1 MEQKIHHI
9 LFVTNDQAFEKK
21 ITQSLQNCF
30 DVWEISFAR
39 TTSDALNMLSQ
50 KQFDSIIT
58 DINIAG
64 MDGFQ
69 FLNIVSQM
77 NPGVVRFAFSD
88 NTASH
93 QSIRSANLV
102 HQMIPRSGNVETLF
116 TIVERVCCLRDRLL
130 DPQLRNIITSIK
142 TLPSVPLLYN
152 RLVRELDSD
161 NASSQAIGEI
171 ISQDAAMTSKIL
183 QLVNSAFFG
192 LPDNVSS
199 PQRAVSLLGFNTIK
213 ALVLGIH
220 IFAQYQGQS
229 NRFISIEKMWKHSL
243 AVSNLSFKIAR
254 NIGLNAKEQED
265 ARIAGVLHD
274 SGKLL
279 FFNIPGF
286 FQKVVPGK
294 YGVMTL
300 ESEYN
305 VLKTSHEEMG
315 AYLLGMWGLPN
326 VILEAVAFH
335 HHPGKVVSN
344 KAEIVTALHI
354 ANGLIS
360 MCDREM
366 ELDYA
371 AYLDMP
377 YLEKLGLTKNL
388 DEWTSEAKFIL
399 RNTN

>member
-1 MEQKIHHI
+1 MDQKIHHI
-9 LFVTNDQAFEKK
+9 LFVTNDAAFEKK
-21 ITQSLQNCF
+21 LIQSLQSCF
-30 DVWEISFAR
+30 DIWDVNFAH
-39 TTSDALNMLSQ
+39 TTSDALNLLSQ

-93 QSIRSANLV
+93 QTIRSTNLV
-102 HQMIPRSGNVETLF
+102 HQMIPRAGNTETLF
-116 TIVERVCCLRDRLL
+116 STVERVCCLRDRLL

-152 RLVRELDSD
+152 RLVRELDSE
-161 NASSQAIGEI
+161 NASSQAIGDI

-229 NRFISIEKMWKHSL
+229 NRLISIEKMWKHSL
-243 AVSNLSFKIAR
+243 AVSNLGFKIAR
-254 NIGLNAKEQED
+254 EIGLKPNEQED
-265 ARIAGVLHD
+265 TRIAGVLHD
-274 SGKLL
+274 TGKLL

-294 YGVMTL
+294 NGIMTI
-300 ESEYN
+300 ESEYQ

-335 HHPGKVVSN
+335 HQPARVISSKP
-344 KAEIVTALHI
+344 EIITALHA
-354 ANGLIS
+354 ANGLVT
-360 MCDREM
+360 MCDREL
-366 ELDYA
+366 EPDYA
-371 AYLDMP
+371 NYLDLA
-377 YLEKLGLTKNL
+377 YLEKLGLTKKL
-388 DEWTSEAKFIL
+388 DGWTSEAKVLL
-399 RNTN
+399 RTTD

>member
-1 MEQKIHHI
+1 
-9 LFVTNDQAFEKK
+9 L
-21 ITQSLQNCF
+21 
-30 DVWEISFAR
+30 
-39 TTSDALNMLSQ
+39 LSQ

-58 DINIAG
+58 DINVAG

-93 QSIRSANLV
+93 QSIRSTNLV
-102 HQMIPRSGNVETLF
+102 HQMIPRAGNAETLF
-116 TIVERVCCLRDRLL
+116 STVERVCCLRDRLL

-152 RLVRELDSD
+152 RLVRELDSE
-161 NASSQAIGEI
+161 NASSQAIGDI

-229 NRFISIEKMWKHSL
+229 NRLISIEKMWKHSL
-243 AVSNLSFKIAR
+243 AVSNLGYKIAR
-254 NIGLNAKEQED
+254 QIGLKPNEQED
-265 ARIAGVLHD
+265 TRIAGVLHD
-274 SGKLL
+274 TGKLL

-294 YGVMTL
+294 NGIMTI
-300 ESEYN
+300 ESEYQ

-335 HHPGKVVSN
+335 HQPARVVSS
-344 KAEIVTALHI
+344 KPEIITALHV
-354 ANGLIS
+354 ANGLVT
-360 MCDREM
+360 MCDREL
-366 ELDYA
+366 EPDYA
-371 AYLDMP
+371 VYLDIP
-377 YLEKLGLTKNL
+377 YLEKMGLTKNL
-388 DEWTSEAKFIL
+388 DQWTSDAKVLL
-399 RNTN
+399 RTTD

>member
-9 LFVTNDQAFEKK
+9 LFVTNDLAFEKK
-21 ITQSLQNCF
+21 LHESLQACF
-30 DVWEISFAR
+30 DVWKIEFAR
-39 TTSDALNMLSQ
+39 STSDALNMLSQ
-50 KQFDSIIT
+50 KQYDSIIT

-88 NTASH
+88 NKASH
-93 QSIRSANLV
+93 QTIRSTNLV
-102 HQMIPRSGNVETLF
+102 HQMIPRNGNIDNLF
-116 TIVERVCCLRDRLL
+116 TTVERVCCLRDRLL

-152 RLVRELDSD
+152 RLVRELDSE

-192 LPDNVSS
+192 LPDNVSN
-199 PQRAVSLLGFNTIK
+199 PQRAVSLLGFNTVK

-229 NRFISIEKMWKHSL
+229 NRLISIERMWKHSL
-243 AVSNLSFKIAR
+243 VVSNLSFKIAR
-254 NIGLNAKEQED
+254 EIGLNSQDQED
-265 ARIAGVLHD
+265 TRIAGVLHD
-274 SGKLL
+274 TGKLL

-286 FQKVVPGK
+286 FQKVIPGK
-294 YGVMTL
+294 NGIMTI

-335 HHPGKVVSN
+335 HHPAKVVSN

-354 ANGLIS
+354 ANGLVT
-360 MCDREM
+360 MCERDMEM
-366 ELDYA
+366 NIEP
-371 AYLDMP
+371 YLDLT
-377 YLEKLGLTKNL
+377 YLETLGLTKKL
-388 DEWTSEAKFIL
+388 DGWVSEAKVL
-399 RNTN
+399 VRTTN

>member
-1 MEQKIHHI
+1 MDQKIHHI
-9 LFVTNDQAFEKK
+9 LFVTNDQVFEKK
-21 ITQSLQNCF
+21 LTQSLQTCF
-30 DVWEISFAR
+30 DVWEIEFAR

-50 KQFDSIIT
+50 MQYDSIVT

-88 NTASH
+88 TTASH
-93 QSIRSANLV
+93 QAIRSTNLV
-102 HQMIPRSGNVETLF
+102 HQMIPRGGSADALF
-116 TIVERVCCLRDRLL
+116 STIERVCCLRDRLL
-130 DPQLRNIITSIK
+130 DPQLRNIVTSIK

-152 RLVRELDSD
+152 RLVRELDSE

-171 ISQDAAMTSKIL
+171 ISQDPAMTSKIL

-220 IFAQYQGQS
+220 IFAQYQGQT

-254 NIGLNAKEQED
+254 NIGLNLQEQED

-274 SGKLL
+274 TGKLV

-286 FQKVVPGK
+286 FQKVIPGRF
-294 YGVMTL
+294 GVLTL

-305 VLKTSHEEMG
+305 VLKTSHEEIG

-335 HHPGKVVSN
+335 HHPEKIVSN
-344 KAEIVTALHI
+344 KAEIVTALYL
-354 ANGLIS
+354 ANGLIT

-366 ELDYA
+366 ELNYV
-371 AYLDMP
+371 AYLDLA

-388 DEWTSEAKFIL
+388 DEWTAEAKLLL

>member
-9 LFVTNDQAFEKK
+9 LFVTNDAVFEKK
-21 ITQSLQNCF
+21 IMHSLENCF
-30 DVWEISFAR
+30 DVWEINFAR

-50 KQFDSIIT
+50 KQFDAIIT

-93 QSIRSANLV
+93 QSIRSTNLV
-102 HQMIPRSGNVETLF
+102 HQMIPRSGTDSLF

-229 NRFISIEKMWKHSL
+229 NRFITIEKMWKHSL

-254 NIGLNAKEQED
+254 NIGLTAQEQED
-265 ARIAGVLHD
+265 TRISGVLHD

-286 FQKVVPGK
+286 FQKVTPGK
-294 YGVMTL
+294 HGIMTL

-335 HHPGKVVSN
+335 HHPAKVISN

-366 ELDYA
+366 ELIYED
-371 AYLDMP
+371 YLDIP
-377 YLEKLGLTKNL
+377 YLEKLGLTKKL
-388 DEWTSEAKFIL
+388 DDWTSEAKFLL
-399 RNTN
+399 RNTD

>member
-1 MEQKIHHI
+1 MEQKIHYI

-21 ITQSLQNCF
+21 LTQSLQNCF

-93 QSIRSANLV
+93 QSIRSTNLV

-286 FQKVVPGK
+286 FQKVIPGK

-305 VLKTSHEEMG
+305 ILKTSHEEMG

-335 HHPGKVVSN
+335 HHPGKIVSN
-344 KAEIVTALHI
+344 KVEIVTALHI

-366 ELDYA
+366 ELKFEE
-371 AYLDMP
+371 YLDMP
-377 YLEKLGLTKNL
+377 YLEKLSLTKKL
-388 DEWTSEAKFIL
+388 DEWTSEAKFLL

>member
-1 MEQKIHHI
+1 
-9 LFVTNDQAFEKK
+9 
-21 ITQSLQNCF
+21 
-30 DVWEISFAR
+30 
-39 TTSDALNMLSQ
+39 
-50 KQFDSIIT
+50 
-58 DINIAG
+58 
-64 MDGFQ
+64 
-69 FLNIVSQM
+69 
-77 NPGVVRFAFSD
+77 
-88 NTASH
+88 
-93 QSIRSANLV
+93 
-102 HQMIPRSGNVETLF
+102 
-116 TIVERVCCLRDRLL
+116 
-130 DPQLRNIITSIK
+130 
-142 TLPSVPLLYN
+142 
-152 RLVRELDSD
+152 
-161 NASSQAIGEI
+161 
-171 ISQDAAMTSKIL
+171 MTSKIL

-243 AVSNLSFKIAR
+243 AVSNLSYKIAR
-254 NIGLNAKEQED
+254 NIGLNLQEQED

-274 SGKLL
+274 TGKLV

-286 FQKVVPGK
+286 FQKVIPGK
-294 YGVMTL
+294 YGVLSL

-305 VLKTSHEEMG
+305 VLKTTHEEIG

-335 HHPGKVVSN
+335 HHPEKVVSS
-344 KAEIVTALHI
+344 KPEIVTALYI
-354 ANGLIS
+354 ANGLIT

-371 AYLDMP
+371 GYLGMP